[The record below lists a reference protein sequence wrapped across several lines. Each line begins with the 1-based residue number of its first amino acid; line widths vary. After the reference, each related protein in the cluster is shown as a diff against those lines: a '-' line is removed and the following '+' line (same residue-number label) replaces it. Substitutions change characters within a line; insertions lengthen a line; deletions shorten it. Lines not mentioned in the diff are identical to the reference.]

1 MGGLG
6 RFYLA
11 KIAKVRAMK
20 RAKVR
25 AIKVAHAKK
34 AARFARIAKA
44 SAVKTR
50 ILTKAATR
58 HAIRAK
64 IGR

>member
-11 KIAKVRAMK
+11 RVAKVRAQAKVRAMK
-20 RAKVR
+20 KA
-25 AIKVAHAKK
+25 AHAK
-34 AARFARIAKA
+34 AAGKLSRIAKA
-44 SAVKTR
+44 NATKTR
-50 ILTKAATR
+50 ILTRAATR
-58 HAIRAK
+58 HAIQAK

>member
-11 KIAKVRAMK
+11 RVAKVRARAKVRAMK
-20 RAKVR
+20 KA
-25 AIKVAHAKK
+25 AHAK
-34 AARFARIAKA
+34 AAGKLARIAKVNA
-44 SAVKTR
+44 ARTR
-50 ILTKAATR
+50 ILTRAATR
-58 HAIRAK
+58 HAMQAR